1 VGLSSPLPCPQTA
14 RPSGCKGARNARE
27 PATNPCGATGASGS
41 HLRSLAS
48 HGKLGKSGAN
58 RKCGPEARMVDGLS
72 TPACAQDFPS
82 PRTVSVFPSSWAVR
96 IQPEL
101 TLGSG
106 GQSKIGNGAVKECQ
120 RTRLPSGGSPLAVL
134 RVNLGH
140 EYWPQRELSLPSL
153 PRQFAQI
160 SAC

>member
-1 VGLSSPLPCPQTA
+1 VGLSSPLPRAQTA

-27 PATNPCGATGASGS
+27 PATNPCSATGASGS
-41 HLRSLAS
+41 HLPLLRFSREVGQSRREQKTRRRSKDDRWAINS
-48 HGKLGKSGAN
+48 DVE
-58 RKCGPEARMVDGLS
+58 R
-72 TPACAQDFPS
+72 DFPS
-82 PRTVSVFPSSWAVR
+82 LRTAPVPPVIVGGTDPTGTYPW
-96 IQPEL
+96 L
-101 TLGSG
+101 WGS
-106 GQSKIGNGAVKECQ
+106 IGNRERCREGCQ

-160 SAC
+160 AAC